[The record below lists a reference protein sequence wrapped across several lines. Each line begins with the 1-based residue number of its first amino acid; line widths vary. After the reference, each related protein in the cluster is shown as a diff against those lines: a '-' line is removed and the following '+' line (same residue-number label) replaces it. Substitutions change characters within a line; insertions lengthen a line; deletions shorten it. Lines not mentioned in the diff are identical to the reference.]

1 MKFIDLNIQQ
11 QRIRKSI
18 ETRIQKVL
26 DHGQY
31 IMGPEISEL
40 EAKLAAFVGANH
52 AIGCASG
59 TDALLLALLAYG
71 VKSGDAVFTT
81 PFSFI
86 ATAEAIA
93 LVGATPVFVDIDR
106 RTFNLDPERLE
117 AAIAAFLSSL
127 PAVGA
132 ALPKTA
138 NGTRLTAKGV
148 IAVDLFGLAADY
160 QAIREVADR
169 YGLFVIED
177 AAQSFGAGYHG
188 RQAGGLADIGCT
200 SFFPAKPLGCY
211 GDGGMC
217 FTDNDELAAVM
228 RSLLLHGQGAHRYDH
243 VRVGING
250 RLDTLQAAVLLAKLE
265 IFAEEIELRQQVAE
279 TYSTLLAVESS
290 PVVPPRIPSNH
301 VSAWAQYSVLAGDEG
316 ARTVLRK
323 RLEAAGVPTAI
334 YYPKPL
340 HLQPAFSY
348 LGYAPGDFPVS
359 EDFARRIFSLPMH
372 PYLQRGE
379 QEAIAKVLLGG

>member
-1 MKFIDLNIQQ
+1 MKFIDLNSQQ

-40 EAKLAAFVGANH
+40 EAELAALVGVKH

-106 RTFNLDPERLE
+106 RTFNLDPEQLE
-117 AAIAAFLSSL
+117 AAIEALPGDQ

-132 ALPKTA
+132 AVPKTL
-138 NGTRLTAKGV
+138 NGPQLTAKGV

-160 QAIREVADR
+160 QAIRRVADKH
-169 YGLFVIED
+169 GLFVIED
-177 AAQSFGAGYHG
+177 AAQSFGASYHG
-188 RQAGGLADIGCT
+188 RKAGGLADIGCT

-217 FTDNDELAAVM
+217 FTANDELAAAM
-228 RSLLLHGQGAHRYDH
+228 RSLRLHGQGEHRYDH

-265 IFAEEIELRQQVAE
+265 IFAEEIELRQRVAE
-279 TYSTLLAVESS
+279 TYSELLAVESS
-290 PVVPPRIPSNH
+290 PVVTPRIPADY

-316 ARTVLRK
+316 SRAALRK
-323 RLEAAGVPTAI
+323 RLEEAAVPTAV

-340 HLQPAFSY
+340 YLQPAFSY

-359 EDFARRIFSLPMH
+359 EDLARRIFSLPMH

>member
-1 MKFIDLNIQQ
+1 MKFIDLTRQQ
-11 QRIRKSI
+11 QRIRKSV
-18 ETRIQKVL
+18 EMRIQKIL

-40 EAKLAAFVGANH
+40 ETELAGYVGVAH
-52 AIGCASG
+52 AVSCASG
-59 TDALLLALLAYG
+59 TDALVLALLAYG

-93 LVGATPVFVDIDR
+93 LVGAVPVFVDVDR
-106 RTFNLDPERLE
+106 DTFNLDPVALE
-117 AAIAAFLSSL
+117 AAIGAFLGNL
-127 PAVGA
+127 PAAGGVS
-132 ALPKTA
+132 PQTS
-138 NGTRLTAKGV
+138 NGRRLTAKGI

-160 QAIREVADR
+160 QGIGQVADK

-177 AAQSFGAGYHG
+177 AAQSFGARYHG
-188 RQAGGLADIGCT
+188 RRAGGLADIGCT

-217 FTDNDELAAVM
+217 FTDNGELADVM
-228 RSLLLHGQGAHRYDH
+228 RSLRLHGQGEHRYDH

-265 IFAEEIELRQQVAE
+265 VFNEEIELRQQVAAIYTE
-279 TYSTLLAVESS
+279 SFAIKSS
-290 PVVPPRIPSNH
+290 PVAPPRVPSGCL
-301 VSAWAQYSVLAGDEG
+301 SAWAQYSVLAGNGET
-316 ARTVLRK
+316 RTALRR
-323 RLEAAGVPTAI
+323 RLEEAGVPTAV

-348 LGYAPGDFPVS
+348 LGYVKGDFPVS
-359 EDFARRIFSLPMH
+359 EDFAQRIFSLPMH
-372 PYLQRGE
+372 PYLQRKE
-379 QEAIAKVLLGG
+379 QKAIAEILLRG